1 MKPSNQSKLAPIDDV
16 PYTVLYDGDCG
27 ICQSGVALLAELD
40 SKKLTRPT
48 PLSEDVL
55 RNLGNNSLSMSECIR
70 EMHVVSSGGTVYV
83 GYLAMLQ
90 LAQLFPRTRMIARL
104 ARWCVPVPLGRFLYR
119 LVANN
124 RYRLSKCESGSCS
137 LEHKK

>member
-1 MKPSNQSKLAPIDDV
+1 MKLSNQSKLAPIDDV

-27 ICQSGVALLAELD
+27 ICQSGVALLEQLD

-55 RNLGNNSLSMSECIR
+55 RNLENKNLSMSECMK

-90 LAQLFPRTRMIARL
+90 LAQLFPKTRLMAQL
-104 ARWCVPVPLGRFLYR
+104 ARWCVPVPLGRFFYR

-124 RYRLSKCESGSCS
+124 RYRLSKCDSGRCS
-137 LEHKK
+137 LEHRK